1 MYYGGIIVHSKKIVA
16 VLLTVGVV
24 ASTFAIF
31 NQINMKGAFADTIK
45 QNVVYTKEDTSSV
58 SQDDGT
64 GKITGDEKEAYR
76 QKSLD
81 ILKDYFNISSV
92 EENDDFKFSACI
104 LNEKT
109 LDAIKPLEQK
119 DIQNSYDK
127 KEISK
132 EEYDK
137 EMAFV
142 EENDNGLKDRVAKL
156 KHGMVQAGWVGIN
169 EDKCYMFDFN
179 ENTKEID
186 YVLISEGYLDESKP
200 KLTISQEQLKD
211 TAEDFIKQHKL
222 GDIEKPKCILVAG
235 ENGHRLFYQDEND
248 SSKKVEI
255 FISPYTG
262 KVDGFSIKAYADLE
276 YSIEIN
282 ETRLGTK

>member
-1 MYYGGIIVHSKKIVA
+1 MHSKKIVA

-45 QNVVYTKEDTSSV
+45 QNVVYSKEDTSSV

-64 GKITGDEKEAYR
+64 GKITGDEEEAYK

-81 ILKDYFNISSV
+81 ILKEYFNIPSV
-92 EENDDFKFSACI
+92 EENEDFKFSACI

-109 LDAIKPLEQK
+109 LDVIKPKEQK
-119 DIQNSYDK
+119 AIQDSYDK

-137 EMAFV
+137 EMAYA

-156 KHGMVQAGWVGIN
+156 KHGMVQTGWVGIN

-186 YVLISEGYLDESKP
+186 TVLVSEGYLDQSKP
-200 KLTISQEQLKD
+200 KLTISQEQLKN

-222 GDIEKPKCILVAG
+222 GDVEKPKCILVAG